1 MTRVQPMTD
10 AIKPPSKRDQL
21 IEAAW
26 NLSYRDGYH
35 ATGIDRILAESSV
48 AKMTLYHHFRSKE
61 ELILAVLEK
70 RGRETLES
78 LRQFLDAKNR
88 SPEKRL
94 EAVFDWLVAWIESKE
109 FRGCAFLKAMAEYQ
123 NLDDPIHQA
132 ALAHKA
138 ALTAEITHLVAVAGL
153 KKLKNLPE
161 QLSLLTEG
169 AIVQSHAIGN
179 ATPAFRAREAAK
191 TLIAASRR
199 KRIADSDQNRKRNR
213 LRFQ

>member
-10 AIKPPSKRDQL
+10 PIKPPSKRDQL
-21 IEAAW
+21 IETAW
-26 NLSYRDGYH
+26 NLFYRDGYH

-132 ALAHKA
+132 ALAHKT

-153 KKLKNLPE
+153 KKPKNLPE

-179 ATPAFRAREAAK
+179 GTSAFRAREAAK